1 MKIDDHPTSASQPW
15 LRMNRWVF
23 RTLQVNSIRTR
34 LLIIL
39 VFVVVLT
46 AFVISGTS
54 ALVSYWDRQQY
65 VLNQL
70 EAVAVAKETEIRTWT
85 DNLQTDLR
93 ALLSQQD
100 VILRVRSQLKFFV
113 SDVSRLQRDLEE
125 DLMNMVNVTGRFE
138 EIFLMNREGKVIASS
153 NLEQKGKIFS
163 QEPFFQEGLKGPYI
177 QPATYYPALDRT
189 SIIVVAP
196 VFDQDG
202 KTVLGVMAGRANL
215 NYLNQIMIERTGLGD
230 TGEAYLVGL
239 NRALLTES
247 RFPGYQP
254 LKTYIRTDG
263 TNKSLTERLNDEGLY
278 PDYRGVQVVGVYR
291 WLPQLQVAL
300 LAEQDQAEAFNPI
313 YTALIRDIGIA
324 LGVVILFVTIGL
336 FMTRN
341 ITDPLIDLAGIANRI
356 AAGNLGL
363 VVNIPR
369 NDEIGELAHAFNSMT
384 AQLRSLIENLEER
397 IQERTQAL
405 EAGALISRQIT
416 TILDIDELLSQVVNN
431 LQTTFNYYH
440 VHIYLIDEATGE
452 LVMREGSGEAGRK
465 LKAQGH
471 KLPRG
476 RGIVGTVAER
486 AEPFLA
492 RDVNQIPNFIRNPH
506 LSRTQAELAVPLRK
520 GKIILG
526 VLDIQS
532 EELGDFSEQE
542 LTLMQSIA
550 DQIAVALDNARLFQ
564 NLQAA
569 ATEAEELTR
578 RITRETW
585 QEIGSKAETTGYT
598 FTKQGLIPAT
608 NDWLPA
614 MDRAVSQ
621 KSLVQY
627 ADENGNGATEAAAS
641 VAIPLILRGEVI
653 GVIGIERPVD
663 RTWSEDEMMTIEA
676 ITEQVA
682 LALDAARLARE
693 TERAAWRDQVVSEST
708 AKVWSSAELEEVMRA
723 AVAQLGDKLQASEVV
738 IRLGTETQLTQS

>member
-1 MKIDDHPTSASQPW
+1 MKIDDNPTSASQHPLRLSRW
-15 LRMNRWVF
+15 LF
-23 RTLQVNSIRTR
+23 RSFRVNSIRTR
-34 LLIIL
+34 LLITL

-46 AFVISGTS
+46 ALVISGTA
-54 ALVSYWDRQQY
+54 ALASYWDRQQY
-65 VLNQL
+65 VLDQL

-85 DNLQTDLR
+85 DNLQIDLE
-93 ALLSQQD
+93 ALLFQQD
-100 VILRVRSQLKFFV
+100 VLLRVRSQLQFFV
-113 SDVSRLQRDLEE
+113 ADVSRLQRDLEE
-125 DLMNMVNVTGRFE
+125 DFMNTVEVTGRFE
-138 EIFLMNREGKVIASS
+138 EIFLMDREGRVIASS

-163 QEPFFQEGLKGPYI
+163 QETFFQEGLKGPYI
-177 QPATYYPALDRT
+177 QPATYYPALDKT
-189 SIIVVAP
+189 SIIVVIP

-215 NYLNQIMIERTGLGD
+215 NHLNKIMIERTGLGN

-263 TNKSLTERLNDEGLY
+263 TNKSLNERLNGEGLY
-278 PDYRGVQVVGVYR
+278 LDYRGVQVVGVYR

-300 LAEQDQAEAFNPI
+300 LAEQGQTEAFNAV

-324 LGVVILFVTIGL
+324 LGAVAIFVTIGL

-341 ITDPLIDLAGIANRI
+341 ITDPLIDLAGIANQV

-363 VVNIPR
+363 VVDISR

-384 AQLRSLIENLEER
+384 AQLRGLIENLEER
-397 IQERTQAL
+397 IHERTQAL

-416 TILDIDELLSQVVNN
+416 TILDIDELLLQVVNS
-431 LQTTFNYYH
+431 LQTTFKYYH
-440 VHIYLIDEATGE
+440 VHIYLINESTGE
-452 LVMREGSGEAGRK
+452 LVMREGSGDAGRQ

-476 RGIVGTVAER
+476 RGIVGSVAER

-492 RDVNQIPNFIRNPH
+492 RDVNQIANFVRNP
-506 LSRTQAELAVPLRK
+506 LLPKTQAELAVPLRK
-520 GKIILG
+520 GKTILG

-564 NLQAA
+564 SLQATA
-569 ATEAEELTR
+569 AEAEELTR
-578 RITRETW
+578 HITRQSW
-585 QEIGSKAETTGYT
+585 QEIGSRTQTTGYT
-598 FTKQGLIPAT
+598 FTTQGLMPAS

-614 MDRAVSQ
+614 MDRAISQ
-621 KSLVQY
+621 RSLVQY
-627 ADENGNGATEAAAS
+627 ADEDGRSPTEAAGG

-653 GVIGIERPVD
+653 GVIGIERPVE
-663 RTWSEDEMMTIEA
+663 RKWSEDEMVTIEA

-693 TERAAWRDQVVSEST
+693 TERSAWRDQVVSEST
-708 AKVWSSAELEEVMRA
+708 AQVWSSAELEEVMRA
-723 AVAQLGDKLQASEVV
+723 AVAQLGDKLRASEVI
-738 IRLGTETQLTQS
+738 IRLGTETQLAQN